1 MSNELILK
9 GIDGANPLGFLAAVG
24 TIAVAQF
31 FCSNLSMGWRRELG
45 AWRPVLRGYEG
56 DSTTFCE
63 QILDAIINFS
73 SIAFEFEK
81 KMPFSVNRFI
91 ELINSVKDI
100 TKYKERRSAD
110 FIAAFG
116 SEACTNKNVFQDT
129 LFRMVRSGD
138 AAGQGLPHYALAIK
152 ADLNINGIYRTL
164 FEIWDYKDS
173 GFSLRWDPMEDQRYA
188 LRWYDPSKNKD
199 IHALGTMNGANALAL
214 EALQFFPSVPVGTN
228 LETTGFSKEK
238 IEKQQRVYF
247 SWPIWNVM
255 ISKNTIRSLVS
266 LGELRKKNP
275 NRRQLTQRGIV
286 EIYRCFRIA
295 PNQYYRNFSQAFP
308 V

>member
-24 TIAVAQF
+24 TIAVAKS
-31 FCSNLSMGWRRELG
+31 FCSEISMGWNRKFG

-56 DSTTFCE
+56 DSITFCE
-63 QILDAIINFS
+63 QISDTIINSS

-81 KMPFSVNRFI
+81 KLPFPVERFI
-91 ELINSVKDI
+91 ELVSFVKKI

-116 SEACTNKNVFQDT
+116 SDACTNKGVFQDT

-152 ADLNINGIYRTL
+152 ADVNANGIYRTL

-188 LRWYDPSKNKD
+188 LRWHDPSKNKD

-214 EALQFFPSVPVGTN
+214 EALQFFPSVPVGTD
-228 LETTGFSKEK
+228 LDTTGFSKEK
-238 IEKQQRVYF
+238 SGKQQRVYF
-247 SWPIWNVM
+247 SWPIWDVM
-255 ISKNTIRSLVS
+255 ISENTIRSLVS
-266 LGELRKKNP
+266 LGELRNKNP
-275 NRRQLTQRGIV
+275 NRLQLTQIGIV
-286 EIYRCFRIA
+286 EIYRCDRIA